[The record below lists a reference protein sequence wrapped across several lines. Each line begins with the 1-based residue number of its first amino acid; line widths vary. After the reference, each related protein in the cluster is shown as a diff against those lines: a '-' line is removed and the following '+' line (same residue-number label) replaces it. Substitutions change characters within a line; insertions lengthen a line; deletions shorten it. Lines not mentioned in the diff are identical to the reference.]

1 MIGPGR
7 VSNRSGRSLS
17 SAPPH
22 KAVRP
27 DSSIQWSA
35 YPALL
40 LVGGFATGVFGDEML
55 VGGRLALWGAGVGVG
70 IVAFGV
76 SWGWE
81 RRRLVS
87 LAPLCRLGAVVLV
100 GICAGGVRHGLYEDA
115 AFGMLEP
122 VAEKTSDAPLSVVGV
137 VADAPGRSGATRFTV
152 AVDSVGAH
160 SVTTPVDGRVRVTL
174 QSPPWTD
181 DPISHSPVH
190 QGDRVRLRGAV
201 RPTPGQR
208 NPGGF
213 DYAAYLGRR
222 GVCCVMYVG
231 DGQDVTVASSAR
243 GPLGDLIVG
252 ARRYIRGQIGR
263 FVPSEDG
270 RAVLRALLL
279 GDRSGITDGQR
290 ARFARTGLMHLLA
303 VSGLHVFLVG
313 MVLYTLL
320 RPLLMR
326 LRLGWRAVERG
337 RAVLTVV
344 VLGLYMAITGARPS
358 VVRAVIMAALFIGG
372 ILFQRSSHPL
382 NTLGVAA
389 LVLLAL
395 RPPALFDA
403 GFQLS
408 MGAVAAIVTIHPRL
422 MAWVPDRW
430 ASWPPAEWAASVTA
444 ASAAAT
450 IGTAPVLL
458 WHFGWVSVGGLV
470 LNIPGIPCTGLALS
484 AALGM
489 VAVGGPWPEMGAA
502 FGSTADLLVRGLLL
516 TSRWGAEWLGWAGLQ
531 MPRPAPWVL
540 AAMVVGGVAL
550 AQWPRPRHRWRCV
563 VCSLLLLVGGVW
575 TTVLGRGGG
584 ATLEVLFFDV
594 GQGDAVLVTTPRGDR
609 MLVDTGPRSPGTG
622 AAASRSVLPYLEARG
637 VRRLETVVITHPDE
651 DHLGGLPALLR
662 EMSVG
667 RVLHSGQ
674 GGGTDLYR
682 ESRRLLRGTRTVRR
696 SVKRGDVFS
705 FGASVRVQVLG
716 PPSQPHQHGI
726 EGKNGRSLV
735 LHLTYGQTDV
745 LLPGDVESAAER
757 SLVRAYGDQLD
768 ARVVK
773 VPHHGSTTSSTLRF
787 VDHAVD
793 GGKETTAVVSVG
805 SSNQFG
811 MPSPEVVAR
820 WKSRGAQIRSTARRG
835 AVWLRSNGRRVWPV
849 RWK

>member
-1 MIGPGR
+1 M
-7 VSNRSGRSLS
+7 
-17 SAPPH
+17 
-22 KAVRP
+22 RP

-40 LVGGFATGVFGDEML
+40 LAAAFATGVLGEEML
-55 VGGRLALWGAGVGVG
+55 AGGGVAPWGAGVGVG
-70 IVAFGV
+70 IVAFGL
-76 SWGWE
+76 SWWWE

-87 LAPLCRLGAVVLV
+87 LAPLGRIGAVVLV
-100 GICAGGVRHGLYEDA
+100 GVCVGGARHALYEDA
-115 AFGMLEP
+115 AFGALEP
-122 VAEKTSDAPLSVVGV
+122 VAKRTSDAPLSVVGV
-137 VADAPGRSGATRFTV
+137 VADAPERSGATRFTV

-160 SVTTPVDGRVRVTL
+160 STTTPVDGRVRVTL
-174 QSPPWTD
+174 RAPPWTD
-181 DPISHSPVH
+181 DPGSFPPVH
-190 QGDRVRLRGAV
+190 QGDRVRLRGTV
-201 RPTPGQR
+201 RPAPGQR

-213 DYAAYLGRR
+213 DYAAYLARR

-231 DGQDVTVASSAR
+231 DGQNVTVDPAAR
-243 GPLGDLIVG
+243 GPFSDLVVG
-252 ARRYIRGQIGR
+252 ARRYVRGQIGR
-263 FVPSEDG
+263 FVPGEDG

-279 GDRSGITDGQR
+279 GDRSGISDRQR

-326 LRLGWRAVERG
+326 FRLGWRAVEGG
-337 RAVLTVV
+337 RAVFTVL

-389 LVLLAL
+389 IVLLAL

-430 ASWPPAEWAASVTA
+430 TSWPPAEWAVSVTA

-470 LNIPGIPCTGLALS
+470 LNVPGIPCTGLALS

-489 VAVGGPWPEMGAA
+489 VVVGGPWPGMGAA

-540 AAMVVGGVAL
+540 AAMVAGGVAL
-550 AQWPRPRHRWRCV
+550 AQWPRPRHRWRCLA
-563 VCSLLLLVGGVW
+563 CSLLLLVGGVW
-575 TTVLGRGGG
+575 TTILGRGGG
-584 ATLEVLFFDV
+584 PTLDVLFFDV
-594 GQGDAVLVTTPRGDR
+594 GQGDAVLVTTPRGNR
-609 MLVDTGPRSPGTG
+609 MLVDTGPRSPGSG
-622 AAASRSVLPYLEARG
+622 AALSRSVVPYLEVRG
-637 VRRLETVVITHPDE
+637 IRRLETVVITHPDE
-651 DHLGGLPALLR
+651 DHLGGLPLLLQ
-662 EMSVG
+662 EVSVG
-667 RVLHSGQ
+667 RVLHSGHRAE
-674 GGGTDLYR
+674 TDLYE
-682 ESRRLLRGTRTVRR
+682 ESRRLLRRTDTAGR
-696 SVKRGDVFS
+696 SVERGDTFS
-705 FGASVRVQVLG
+705 IGASVRAHVLG
-716 PPSQPHQHGI
+716 PPARPRQHGI
-726 EGKNGRSLV
+726 EGENGRSVV
-735 LHLTYGQTDV
+735 LHLTYGETDL
-745 LLPGDVESAAER
+745 LLPGDVEGAAEQ

-773 VPHHGSTTSSTLRF
+773 VPHHGSVTSSTPRF

-793 GGKETTAVVSVG
+793 EERETTAVVSVG
-805 SSNQFG
+805 RSNQFG
-811 MPSPEVVAR
+811 MPSAEVVSR
-820 WKSRGAQIRSTARRG
+820 WASRGAQIRSTARGG
-835 AVWLRSNGRRVWPV
+835 AVWLRSNGDRVWSV
-849 RWK
+849 RW